1 MDFRRIGFRFVVVVV
16 WDLSLP
22 DDDDPPEFEDLL
34 LEFLSDPATE
44 VGDVGGGW

>member
-1 MDFRRIGFRFVVVVV
+1 MDFRRIGFRFVVVV

-22 DDDDPPEFEDLL
+22 DDDDPPVFEDLL